1 MMQRG
6 RMIPAMVE
14 GPPPP
19 GEAGWDFGAEG
30 RLPHP
35 DQTLDGL
42 LLMQSPRDSQTY
54 ATTTETPR
62 PAAAATLT

>member
-14 GPPPP
+14 GPPPAA
-19 GEAGWDFGAEG
+19 EAGWDFGAEG

-35 DQTLDGL
+35 AQTLDGL
-42 LLMQSPRDSQTY
+42 LLVQSPRG
-54 ATTTETPR
+54 TEAFNQQTPR
-62 PAAAATLT
+62 TVAAATLT